1 MQAAAE
7 KLSSDAGLTVIQ
19 KDARGK
25 VQAVLKKV
33 FLENTP
39 QTQRN
44 TQLFS
49 TLLIRH
55 NWNVFLWETLHLQD
69 VTFQYRV

>member
-1 MQAAAE
+1 MQTAAE

-19 KDARGK
+19 KDARCK

-39 QTQRN
+39 QTQLN
-44 TQLFS
+44 TQLFFP
-49 TLLIRH
+49 LIRH
-55 NWNVFLWETLHLQD
+55 NWNEFLWETVHLQD
-69 VTFQYRV
+69 VTFQYRF

>member
-39 QTQRN
+39 QTA
-44 TQLFS
+44 
-49 TLLIRH
+49 
-55 NWNVFLWETLHLQD
+55 
-69 VTFQYRV
+69 QYPVIFHTTYTP